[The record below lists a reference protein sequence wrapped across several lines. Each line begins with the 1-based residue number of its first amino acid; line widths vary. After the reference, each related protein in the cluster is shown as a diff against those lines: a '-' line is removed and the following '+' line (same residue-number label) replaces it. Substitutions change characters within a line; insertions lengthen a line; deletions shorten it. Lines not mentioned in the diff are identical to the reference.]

1 MPSIIGI
8 AACRD
13 PCLPSGIVRF
23 FEHNALV
30 RLVHDMPVSQER
42 SHGID
47 VKVIEGNDL
56 RFFDEEILLPRRVGR
71 SPTLALLSALWLL
84 SKAPTAI

>member
-1 MPSIIGI
+1 
-8 AACRD
+8 
-13 PCLPSGIVRF
+13 
-23 FEHNALV
+23 
-30 RLVHDMPVSQER
+30 MPVSQER